1 METEDIKK
9 DKMEEAEERKRERAE
24 EAIEEASREEIQN
37 FAEEQPNTAPN
48 AFWGQSGTWWIIG
61 IAGIL
66 IIFLIIWLFFV

>member
-1 METEDIKK
+1 METDDKK
-9 DKMEEAEERKRERAE
+9 NRAEEAKRERAE
-24 EAIEEASREEIQN
+24 EAIREASREEIQN